1 VVGEHLRGLPDF
13 DAEVIGIREVGALTI
28 SNVRA
33 HGRGE
38 GSDTPFEDSIWEG
51 EAKNLEESVREAVAA
66 DPDLRPGVYRTLNTR
81 VSRARFVYFT
91 VWINHGEIVR
101 LEHHGVDR
109 P

>member
-38 GSDTPFEDSIWEG
+38 GSDTPFEDAIWVVSQLRDG
-51 EAKNLEESVREAVAA
+51 KVVWWQTFASEAEALEAAGLRE
-66 DPDLRPGVYRTLNTR
+66 
-81 VSRARFVYFT
+81 
-91 VWINHGEIVR
+91 
-101 LEHHGVDR
+101 
-109 P
+109 